1 MSRLHVGT
9 IGWSYDFWKGGFY
22 PEALPSDQLL
32 TFYSTKFNTVEID
45 NTFYRIPRE
54 KTVLE
59 WKEKTPAGFVF
70 SLKFPRIITHIKML
84 TDCQEETAIF
94 LERVQLLEEKLG
106 VLLLQF
112 PSLFQA
118 KSLALLREYLSGLPK
133 TFRYAVEVRNKQ
145 LIGDELFSLLRE
157 NNVAFV
163 WVDGASAPAVNEVTA
178 GFLYIRWEGDRQR
191 VGGTLGRVELE
202 RTADLKSWA
211 LKLKPFLI
219 KKMGFFGYF
228 SKYYSGF
235 PPSDVR
241 EFLSTAEKTVKE

>member
-9 IGWSYDFWKGGFY
+9 MGWSYDFWKGGFY

-133 TFRYAVEVRNKQ
+133 TFR
-145 LIGDELFSLLRE
+145 
-157 NNVAFV
+157 
-163 WVDGASAPAVNEVTA
+163 
-178 GFLYIRWEGDRQR
+178 
-191 VGGTLGRVELE
+191 
-202 RTADLKSWA
+202 
-211 LKLKPFLI
+211 
-219 KKMGFFGYF
+219 
-228 SKYYSGF
+228 
-235 PPSDVR
+235 
-241 EFLSTAEKTVKE
+241 